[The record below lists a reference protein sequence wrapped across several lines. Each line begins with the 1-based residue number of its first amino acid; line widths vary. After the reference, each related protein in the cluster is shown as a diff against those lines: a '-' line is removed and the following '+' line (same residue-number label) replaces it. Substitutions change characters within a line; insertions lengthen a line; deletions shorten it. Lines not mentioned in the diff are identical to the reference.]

1 METCLY
7 MKTLVV
13 KKNDLYWFCLGLFW
27 ILENLAPHSTIS
39 QIAMVIMLIGVGGY
53 CFKHKKMEISPV
65 LISYCLVIVLQFVY
79 ILLGKVASESV
90 TMSNLGTMLICLLCG
105 IVIYTFFSNT
115 GNMDSIGSFFIY
127 TGMISLVIVMYLCR
141 ESLVTGRMA
150 HAYGAGAV
158 SYYFM
163 GNPVAISSNGIAT
176 YSCFGFFFALIK
188 YAKDKNIKWLIFTG
202 IFIIGVVLTGSRKGI
217 LMLGAFWVIYE
228 IIIKK
233 NRAIV
238 LKIFGMIAALILGY
252 IAITKIP
259 VFRNIIGERL
269 EDLLLKMFTGATVTE
284 GSMTARARYALYAR
298 EIISQEYLFG
308 KGLGW
313 FKSVYGNVTENNY
326 YELIVGCGIVGL
338 ALNYSFVIAVLKK
351 LHRFKYD
358 KMCVAMS
365 MVLAVLLVMEW
376 GSVVYL
382 SRDTLI
388 YESLF
393 FITVK
398 HANAKKCKKNCQ
410 ELVSD
415 NDK

>member
-1 METCLY
+1 
-7 MKTLVV
+7 MKKLVV
-13 KKNDLYWFCLGLFW
+13 RKNDLCWLSLGLFW
-27 ILENLAPHSTIS
+27 ILENLAPHSSAS
-39 QIAMVIMLIGVGGY
+39 QGAMAIMLVSVGLY
-53 CFKHKKMEISPV
+53 CFQHKKLEISPV
-65 LISYCLVIVLQFVY
+65 LISYSMVIGLQVLY
-79 ILLGKVASESV
+79 ILLGKVSRESI
-90 TMSNLGTMLICLLCG
+90 TLNNIETMLICLLCG
-105 IVIYTFFSNT
+105 MVIYTFLYNAE
-115 GNMDSIGSFFIY
+115 DIDKIGSFFIY
-127 TGMISLVIVMYLCR
+127 TGIISLVTVMYLCR
-141 ESLVTGRMA
+141 GSLLTGRMA
-150 HAYGAGAV
+150 HAYGEGAV

-163 GNPVAISSNGIAT
+163 GKPVAISSNGIAT

-188 YAKDKNIKWLIFTG
+188 YAKDKNIKWLIFTR

-238 LKIFGMIAALILGY
+238 LKIFGMIAALILSY

-398 HANAKKCKKNCQ
+398 YANAKKCKKNCQ
-410 ELVSD
+410 ELASD
-415 NDK
+415 K

>member
-1 METCLY
+1 
-7 MKTLVV
+7 MKKLVV
-13 KKNDLYWFCLGLFW
+13 RKTDLCWLSLSLFW
-27 ILENLAPHSTIS
+27 ILENLAPHSSVS
-39 QIAMVIMLIGVGGY
+39 QGAMAIMLVSIGLY
-53 CFKHKKMEISPV
+53 CFQHKKLEISPV
-65 LISYCLVIVLQFVY
+65 LISYSMVIVLQTLY
-79 ILLGKVASESV
+79 ILLGKVSREAITINNIE
-90 TMSNLGTMLICLLCG
+90 TMLICLLCG
-105 IVIYTFFSNT
+105 IVIYTFLYNAED
-115 GNMDSIGSFFIY
+115 MDKIGSFFIY
-127 TGMISLVIVMYLCR
+127 TGIISLVIVMYLCR
-141 ESLVTGRMA
+141 GSLLTGRMA
-150 HAYGAGAV
+150 HAYGEGAV

-163 GNPVAISSNGIAT
+163 GKPVAISSNGIAT

-188 YAKDKNIKWLIFTG
+188 YAKDKNIKWLIFSG

-217 LMLGAFWVIYE
+217 LMLGAFWAIYE

-238 LKIFGMIAALILGY
+238 LKIFGMIVALILGY
-252 IAITKIP
+252 IAITRIP

-351 LHRFKYD
+351 IHRFKYD

-365 MVLAVLLVMEW
+365 MVLVVLLIMEW

-393 FITVK
+393 FIAVK
-398 HANAKKCKKNCQ
+398 FANAQKCKKNCQ
-410 ELVSD
+410 ELASD
-415 NDK
+415 K